1 MKMLCK
7 VSVLLLFLATLTCY
21 CNALPLSTHKRWI
34 IDDATG
40 KRVKLTCAHWVAH
53 AKPMVAEGLD
63 QLPLNDIVKQFPER
77 GFNCVRLSYAT
88 YMFTRYANVSIGETL
103 RSLDIPERVAA
114 IEKHNPWVLNMT
126 HLQAYD
132 AVVDALDKQGVMML
146 IDNHVSM
153 PKWCCDRQDQNGFFN
168 DRHFQPQ
175 EWLQGLAFVA
185 RHFKPKRHVV
195 AMDLRNELR
204 GSRESSKDWYKY
216 VRQGARTIDQH
227 NPNLLVVIS
236 GLDFDKDFTFL
247 KNKPLDLNFTK
258 KIVYEA
264 HLYSFTGDTGS
275 WSLQPVNRVCAS
287 VLESVQNLW
296 GFLIGGSNP
305 APMFVSEFGYDMTGE
320 NDADNKYIVCFKS
333 YLAAMD
339 MDWSLWSFGGSY
351 YYRQGNVGADESYA
365 VLTHDW
371 TRYRDPKFPHKF
383 QLLQALL
390 QDPTSNLSKSQIL
403 FHPLSGN
410 CTHVS
415 RKKELEFGDCKNHVR
430 WSFEGDNNGAPIRK
444 MDSPLCL
451 KATGEGLPPTLSKDC
466 LSPQSSWRFVSVT
479 GLHLATK
486 NKNGDLL
493 CLGTHSHSSKL
504 VTKKCICVDDD
515 DSACLDNPQSQWFQL
530 LTTNV

>member
-1 MKMLCK
+1 
-7 VSVLLLFLATLTCY
+7 
-21 CNALPLSTHKRWI
+21 
-34 IDDATG
+34 
-40 KRVKLTCAHWVAH
+40 
-53 AKPMVAEGLD
+53 MVAEGLD

-175 EWLQGLAFVA
+175 EWLQGL
-185 RHFKPKRHVV
+185 
-195 AMDLRNELR
+195 
-204 GSRESSKDWYKY
+204 
-216 VRQGARTIDQH
+216 
-227 NPNLLVVIS
+227 
-236 GLDFDKDFTFL
+236 DFDKDFTFL

-305 APMFVSEFGYDMTGE
+305 APMFRWTWIGACGLLEEAIIIDKGMLVLMR
-320 NDADNKYIVCFKS
+320 
-333 YLAAMD
+333 AM
-339 MDWSLWSFGGSY
+339 
-351 YYRQGNVGADESYA
+351 
-365 VLTHDW
+365 
-371 TRYRDPKFPHKF
+371 
-383 QLLQALL
+383 
-390 QDPTSNLSKSQIL
+390 L
-403 FHPLSGN
+403 F
-410 CTHVS
+410 
-415 RKKELEFGDCKNHVR
+415 
-430 WSFEGDNNGAPIRK
+430 
-444 MDSPLCL
+444 
-451 KATGEGLPPTLSKDC
+451 
-466 LSPQSSWRFVSVT
+466 
-479 GLHLATK
+479 
-486 NKNGDLL
+486 
-493 CLGTHSHSSKL
+493 
-504 VTKKCICVDDD
+504 
-515 DSACLDNPQSQWFQL
+515 
-530 LTTNV
+530 